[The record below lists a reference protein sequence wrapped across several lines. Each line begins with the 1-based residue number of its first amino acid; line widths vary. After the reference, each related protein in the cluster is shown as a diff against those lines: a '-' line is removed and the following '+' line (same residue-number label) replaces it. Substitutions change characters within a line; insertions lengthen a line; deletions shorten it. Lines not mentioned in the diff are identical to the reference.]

1 MVKLNKKIIIAIDG
15 GPGTGKSTVSDYIAN
30 KLNIVHIDTGAM
42 FRAVGYFFVKNNI
55 KLSKES
61 VILNLDK
68 IDVKLEYKGLKTL
81 VFLNNEDVT
90 DFIRTNE
97 VSMAASYV
105 SKIKEVRKKLL
116 ELQRNM
122 ANTISVVLDGQDI
135 GTVVFP
141 NADFKFYFTCSMEVR
156 ARRRTEDLNKKGN
169 NTTYEEVKALLE
181 KRDRDDRERKEAP
194 ILKAEDAVDIDT
206 SYNTVEETA
215 EKILNM
221 IAERID
227 EK

>member
-61 VILNLDK
+61 VISNLDK

-122 ANTISVVLDGQDI
+122 SNTISVVLDGQDI

-156 ARRRTEDLNKKGN
+156 AKRRTKDLNKKGN

-194 ILKAEDAVDIDT
+194 ILKAEDAIDIDT

>member
-61 VILNLDK
+61 VISNLDK

-105 SKIKEVRKKLL
+105 SKIKEVRKKFL

-156 ARRRTEDLNKKGN
+156 AKRRTKDLNKKGN

-194 ILKAEDAVDIDT
+194 ILKAEDAIDIDT

>member
-61 VILNLDK
+61 VISNLDK

>member
-61 VILNLDK
+61 VVSNLDK

-156 ARRRTEDLNKKGN
+156 AKRRTEDLNKKGN
-169 NTTYEEVKALLE
+169 NTTYEEVKDLLE
-181 KRDRDDRERKEAP
+181 KRDRDDRARKEAP
-194 ILKAEDAVDIDT
+194 ILKAEDAIDIDT
-206 SYNTVEETA
+206 SYSTVEETA
-215 EKILNM
+215 EKILNI

>member
-61 VILNLDK
+61 VISNLDK

-156 ARRRTEDLNKKGN
+156 AKRRTKDLNKKEN

-194 ILKAEDAVDIDT
+194 ILKAEDAIDIDT

>member
-15 GPGTGKSTVSDYIAN
+15 GPGTGKSTVSDYIAK

-42 FRAVGYFFVKNNI
+42 FRVVGYFFVKNNI
-55 KLSKES
+55 ELSEENVVS
-61 VILNLDK
+61 NLDK
-68 IDVKLEYKGLKTL
+68 IDIRLEYKELKTL

-156 ARRRTEDLNKKGN
+156 AKRRTEDLNKKGN

-181 KRDRDDRERKEAP
+181 KRDRDDRARKEAP
-194 ILKAEDAVDIDT
+194 ILKAEDAIDIDT
-206 SYNTVEETA
+206 SYSTVEETA
-215 EKILNM
+215 EKILNI

>member
-194 ILKAEDAVDIDT
+194 ILKAEDAIDIDT

>member
-61 VILNLDK
+61 VISNLDK

-194 ILKAEDAVDIDT
+194 ILKAEDAIDIDT

>member
-61 VILNLDK
+61 VISNLDK

-141 NADFKFYFTCSMEVR
+141 NANFKFYFTCSMEVR

-194 ILKAEDAVDIDT
+194 ILKAEDAIDIDT